1 MRTLLRFLPWALWL
15 VCVDASAATF
25 WTGPEVSFS
34 KTPFADPALAANQD
48 RLTAN
53 VWITRASSRG
63 LYNAAQETSYGVL
76 PPVLSPLGT
85 QWALGSLAGG
95 VQGLTFAPWETT
107 VRSIAPGAGPPN
119 AVGVPMVMHLV
130 ADDIYLDINVTN
142 WNPLTSGGGG
152 FSYLRSSPP
161 PAVTVSQKVPMLP
174 WPALL
179 AMACGL
185 AAVGITPPSRRGV
198 M

>member
-1 MRTLLRFLPWALWL
+1 MRFLPWALWL
-15 VCVDASAATF
+15 VWVHVSAATF
-25 WTGPEVSFS
+25 WTGPEISFS
-34 KTPFADPALAANQD
+34 KTPFADPTLAANQD

-63 LYNAAQETSYGVL
+63 LYNAAQETNYGVL
-76 PPVLSPLGT
+76 APVLSPLGT

-95 VQGLTFAPWETT
+95 VQGLTFAQWETT
-107 VRSIAPGAGPPN
+107 VRSIAPGAGPPD

-130 ADDIYLDINVTN
+130 ADDIYLDIKVTS

-174 WPALL
+174 WSALL
-179 AMACGL
+179 ALGCVL
-185 AAVGITPPSRRGV
+185 ATVGITRQRR
-198 M
+198 